1 MSRPDMNRPIELADG
16 LMDQLYEET
25 DNVADL
31 VGCLALA
38 VRRIQGYSDYIRL
51 STDQQMKDIRT
62 KEES

>member
-1 MSRPDMNRPIELADG
+1 MSRADINRPIELADE
-16 LMDQLYEET
+16 LIDQLYRET

-51 STDQQMKDIRT
+51 STGQQMKDLRT
-62 KEES
+62 KEDE